1 MTQTAKQR
9 PVAKSV
15 NLALKKQ
22 AAELAQPK
30 GGQSE
35 MHRRAFGMAQTK
47 PKKAKPSA
55 ATA

>member
-1 MTQTAKQR
+1 MAQTAKQR

-15 NLALKKQ
+15 NIALKKQ

-35 MHRRAFGMAQTK
+35 MHRRAFGTVQTK
-47 PKKAKPSA
+47 PEKTKRSA
-55 ATA
+55 ASA

>member
-1 MTQTAKQR
+1 MDQAAKQR

-22 AAELAQPK
+22 ATEFAQPK

-35 MHRRAFGMAQTK
+35 MHRRAFGTAQ
-47 PKKAKPSA
+47 AKPGKSKPSGASA
-55 ATA
+55 